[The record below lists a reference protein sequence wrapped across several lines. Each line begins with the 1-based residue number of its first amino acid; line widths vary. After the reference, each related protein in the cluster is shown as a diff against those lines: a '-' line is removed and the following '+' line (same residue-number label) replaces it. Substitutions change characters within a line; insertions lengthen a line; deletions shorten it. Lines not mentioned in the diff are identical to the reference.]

1 MRARRL
7 DPIAVPPGTGG
18 PANRDPPA
26 VLGRRGGS
34 QTRLD
39 AQAAIVRGAL
49 LVREGLTITP
59 EVASERA
66 RNIVQQLQA
75 LEVE

>member
-1 MRARRL
+1 MRPRRL
-7 DPIAVPPGTGG
+7 DPLAVPLGHEQ
-18 PANRDPPA
+18 PANLDRPTI
-26 VLGRRGGS
+26 LRRRERS
-34 QTRLD
+34 QTQLD
-39 AQAAIVRGAL
+39 AQVAIVREAL

-75 LEVE
+75 LEGE